1 MPYMGSKSRIAEAV
15 ISRLPPA
22 KHFYDVFGGGG
33 AMSHCAALS
42 GKYQIIHYNE
52 PAPLVRRAFRMAA
65 TGQFRGEDRWIS
77 REDFARLKSSDPYV
91 ALCWSFGNNLSTYL
105 YGREL
110 ESLKRVLHHA
120 IFWDDWGLFAERWP
134 QLLTEAQ
141 EAVRG
146 VTDRKQ
152 RRLAVMRLVKI
163 VAGRAAELGSLQS
176 LERLRSLQSLES
188 LERLQSLESLERLE
202 RLERLEITSASYADL
217 KFERDAVIYCDPP
230 YEGTTCDQ
238 YGCPDFDFRRFWHW
252 ARRQKRI
259 YVSDTAPKE
268 GMTVIW
274 DKSLWSKVSGTN
286 NAPRREL
293 LMIPEPRGGIQWE
306 IQF

>member
-1 MPYMGSKSRIAEAV
+1 
-15 ISRLPPA
+15 
-22 KHFYDVFGGGG
+22 
-33 AMSHCAALS
+33 MSHCAALS

-52 PAPLVRRAFRMAA
+52 PAPLICRAFRMAI

-91 ALCWSFGNNLSTYL
+91 ALCWSFGNDLSTYL

-110 ESLKRVLHHA
+110 EPLKRTLHHA

-134 QLLTEAQ
+134 QLLPEAR

-146 VTDRKQ
+146 ITDRKQ
-152 RRLAVMRLVKI
+152 RRLAVRRLVKR
-163 VAGRAAELGSLQS
+163 VAGRAAELCSLERLHSLQS
-176 LERLRSLQSLES
+176 LLS
-188 LERLQSLESLERLE
+188 LERLQSLERLE

-217 KFERDAVIYCDPP
+217 KFARDAVIYCDPP

-252 ARRQKRI
+252 ARQQKRV

-268 GMTVIW
+268 GMAVIW
-274 DKSLWSKVSGTN
+274 VKSLWSKVSGTN
-286 NAPRREL
+286 NAARREL

>member
-1 MPYMGSKSRIAEAV
+1 MTYGMPYKGSKSRIAEAI

-52 PAPLVRRAFRMAA
+52 PAPLICRGFRMAI
-65 TGQFRGEDRWIS
+65 TGQFKGEDRWIS
-77 REDFARLKSSDPYV
+77 REDFHRLKSSDPY
-91 ALCWSFGNNLSTYL
+91 AAICWSFGNDLDTYL
-105 YGREL
+105 YSREL
-110 ESLKRVLHHA
+110 EPLKRALHHA
-120 IFWDDWGLFAERWP
+120 IFWDDWKPFAERWP

-152 RRLAVMRLVKI
+152 RRLAIMRLAKR
-163 VAGRAAELGSLQS
+163 VAGRAA
-176 LERLRSLQSLES
+176 SLQSLES
-188 LERLQSLESLERLE
+188 LERLQRLQSLERLE
-202 RLERLEITSASYADL
+202 RLERLDITSMSYADL
-217 KFERDAVIYCDPP
+217 KFARDAVIYCDPP

-238 YGCPDFDFRRFWHW
+238 YGCPDFDFRHFWHW
-252 ARRQKRI
+252 ARRQKQI
-259 YVSDTAPKE
+259 YISDTAQKE
-268 GMTVIW
+268 GMTVVW
-274 DKSLWSKVSGTN
+274 DKLLWSKMSGTN
-286 NAPRREL
+286 NAKRSEL

>member
-1 MPYMGSKSRIAEAV
+1 MPYKGSKSRIAEAI
-15 ISRLPPA
+15 ISHLPPA

-33 AMSHCAALS
+33 AMAHCAALS

-52 PAPLVRRAFRMAA
+52 PNPLICHGFRMAVA
-65 TGQFRGEDRWIS
+65 GQFRSEDRWIS
-77 REDFARLKSSDPYV
+77 REDFARLKSTDPYV
-91 ALCWSFGNNLSTYL
+91 AICWSFGNDLDSYL
-105 YGREL
+105 YSRER
-110 ESLKRVLHHA
+110 EPLKRALHHA
-120 IFWDDWGLFAERWP
+120 IVWDDWGLFAERWP
-134 QLLTEAQ
+134 QLLPEGQ
-141 EAVRG
+141 ETVRG

-152 RRLAVMRLVKI
+152 RRLAIMRLVKSVI
-163 VAGRAAELGSLQS
+163 GRVSEMENLQSLQS
-176 LERLRSLQSLES
+176 LQS
-188 LERLQSLESLERLE
+188 LERLQSLESLERRERLE

-259 YVSDTAPKE
+259 YVSDTVPKE
-268 GMTVIW
+268 GMAVIW

>member
-1 MPYMGSKSRIAEAV
+1 MTSSV
-15 ISRLPPA
+15 
-22 KHFYDVFGGGG
+22 GGG

-52 PAPLVRRAFRMAA
+52 PAPLICRAFRMAVA
-65 TGQFRGEDRWIS
+65 GQFRSEDRWIS
-77 REDFARLKSSDPYV
+77 REDFARLKSTDPYV
-91 ALCWSFGNNLSTYL
+91 AICWSFGNDLSTYL
-105 YGREL
+105 YGRGL
-110 ESLKRVLHHA
+110 EPLKRTLHHA

-134 QLLTEAQ
+134 QLLTETQ

-163 VAGRAAELGSLQS
+163 VAGRAAELNSLQS
-176 LERLRSLQSLES
+176 LERLQSLES
-188 LERLQSLESLERLE
+188 LERLQSLESLERPQS
-202 RLERLEITSASYADL
+202 LEITSASYADL
-217 KFERDAVIYCDPP
+217 KFARDAVIYCDPP

-238 YGCPDFDFRRFWHW
+238 YGCPDFDFRHFWDW
-252 ARRQKRI
+252 ARRQKQI
-259 YVSDTAPKE
+259 YVSDTVPKE
-268 GMTVIW
+268 GMAVVW
-274 DKSLWSKVSGTN
+274 DTSLWSKVSGTT
-286 NAPRREL
+286 NARRREV

>member
-1 MPYMGSKSRIAEAV
+1 
-15 ISRLPPA
+15 
-22 KHFYDVFGGGG
+22 
-33 AMSHCAALS
+33 MSHCAALS

-52 PAPLVRRAFRMAA
+52 PAPLICRAFRMAI

-91 ALCWSFGNNLSTYL
+91 ALCWSFGNDLSTYL

-110 ESLKRVLHHA
+110 EPLKRTLHHA

-134 QLLTEAQ
+134 QLLPEAR

-146 VTDRKQ
+146 ITDRKQ
-152 RRLAVMRLVKI
+152 RRLAVRRLVKR
-163 VAGRAAELGSLQS
+163 VAGRAAELCSLERLHSLQS
-176 LERLRSLQSLES
+176 LLS
-188 LERLQSLESLERLE
+188 LERLQSLE

-217 KFERDAVIYCDPP
+217 KFARDAVIYCDPP

-252 ARRQKRI
+252 ARQQKRV

-268 GMTVIW
+268 GMAVIW
-274 DKSLWSKVSGTN
+274 VKSLWSKVSGTN
-286 NAPRREL
+286 NAARREL